1 MDSLFSIIA
10 ELSFELS
17 PDRMALLAEKFTRLE
32 NVVEINSVR
41 SAWGPNINRS
51 LFERFMRELAKHP
64 GMTGNELAIAFKS
77 PIAVAKLSEAKSR
90 QELIWT
96 GPATSSVAVRH
107 TEQAFCEVIQSATR
121 RLFIVSFVAYKADG
135 IISALTDA
143 LLRNVQIDFLLETS
157 KEHGGAVDID
167 SVAPLKEKLPTANFY
182 TWASKQNIEAAS
194 VHAKCAVADESM
206 ALITS
211 ANLTGKAMEHN
222 MELGVLIRDGALPKQ
237 LARHLYGLITEKII
251 IQRSCSLQ

>member
-1 MDSLFSIIA
+1 MDSLFNIIA

-32 NVVEINSVR
+32 NVAQINSVR

-51 LFERFMRELAKHP
+51 LFERFIRELAKYP

-77 PIAVAKLSEAKSR
+77 AIAVAKFSDGKGR

-107 TEQAFCEVIQSATR
+107 TEQALCEVIQTAIR
-121 RLFIVSFVAYKADG
+121 RLFIVSFVAYKADDV
-135 IISALTDA
+135 IIALTDA

-167 SVAPLKEKLPTANFY
+167 SAAILREKLPTANFY
-182 TWASKQNIEAAS
+182 EWTSEQNLGAAS

-211 ANLTGKAMEHN
+211 ANLTEKAMRLN
-222 MELGVLIRDGALPKQ
+222 MELGVLIRDGSFPKQ
-237 LARHLYGLITEKII
+237 LVQHLNALIIEKII
-251 IQRSCSLQ
+251 VPIHG

>member
-1 MDSLFSIIA
+1 MNSLFNIIA

-17 PDRMALLAEKFTRLE
+17 PDRTALLAEKFTRLE
-32 NVVEINSVR
+32 NVTQINSVR
-41 SAWGPNINRS
+41 SAWGPNINKS
-51 LFERFMRELAKHP
+51 LCERFICELGKHP
-64 GMTGNELAIAFKS
+64 NMTGNELSIAFKS
-77 PIAVAKLSEAKSR
+77 AIAAAKFSEAKGR

-107 TEQAFCEVIQSATR
+107 TEQALCEVIQSATR
-121 RLFIVSFVAYKADG
+121 RLFIVSFVVYKADA
-135 IISALTDA
+135 IIAALTDV
-143 LLRNVQIDFLLETS
+143 LSRNVQIDFLLETS

-167 SVAPLKEKLPTANFY
+167 SAAILREKLPTANFY
-182 TWASKQNIEAAS
+182 VWAAEQNLEAAS

-222 MELGVLIRDGALPKQ
+222 MELGVLIRDGVLPKQ
-237 LARHLYGLITEKII
+237 LASHLYGLITEKII
-251 IQRSCSLQ
+251 SQMRGV

>member
-1 MDSLFSIIA
+1 MDLLFNIIA

-17 PDRMALLAEKFTRLE
+17 PDRMNLLAEKFSRLKS
-32 NVVEINSVR
+32 VVEINSVR

-51 LFERFMRELAKHP
+51 LFERFMHDLAKHS

-77 PIAVAKLSEAKSR
+77 AIAVAKFSDAKGR

-107 TEQAFCEVIQSATR
+107 TEQALCEVIQSATR
-121 RLFIVSFVAYKADG
+121 RLFIVSFVAYRADG
-135 IISALTDA
+135 IISALIDA
-143 LLRNVQIDFLLETS
+143 LLRNVKINFLLESS
-157 KEHGGAVDID
+157 KENGGAVDID
-167 SVAPLKEKLPTANFY
+167 SVAILREKLPTARFY
-182 TWASKQNIEAAS
+182 AWASKQNIEAAS
-194 VHAKCAVADESM
+194 VHAKCAIADEST

-237 LARHLYGLITEKII
+237 LASHLYGLISERII
-251 IQRSCSLQ
+251 SPL

>member
-1 MDSLFSIIA
+1 MDSLFNIIA

-32 NVVEINSVR
+32 NVAQINSVR
-41 SAWGPNINRS
+41 SAWGPNINRT
-51 LFERFMRELAKHP
+51 LYERFIYELEKQP

-77 PIAVAKLSEAKSR
+77 AIAVVKSSEGKGR

-107 TEQAFCEVIQSATR
+107 TEQALCEVIQSAAR
-121 RLFIVSFVAYKADG
+121 RLFIVSFIAYKADV
-135 IISALTDA
+135 IIAALTDA

-157 KEHGGAVDID
+157 KGHGGAVDID
-167 SVAPLKEKLPTANFY
+167 SAAILREKLPAANFY
-182 TWASKQNIEAAS
+182 VWAAEQNLGSAS
-194 VHAKCAVADESM
+194 VHAKCAIADESM

-211 ANLTGKAMEHN
+211 ANLTGKAMWHN
-222 MELGVLIRDGALPKQ
+222 MELGVLIRDGAIPKQ
-237 LARHLYGLITEKII
+237 LANHLYGLITEKII
-251 IQRSCSLQ
+251 SPMRGA